1 MFGLWGGIVLAYDLA
16 VVGYLVFDRYD
27 QETIS
32 ITVAV
37 AAGAMLTMLVDTMVP
52 EVYNEAH
59 EFSGLITVVVFLG
72 AFWLSTVGG

>member
-1 MFGLWGGIVLAYDLA
+1 MLAYGLA

-32 ITVAV
+32 ITVA
-37 AAGAMLTMLVDTMVP
+37 AGAMLTMLVDTMVP
-52 EVYNEAH
+52 ESYNEAH
-59 EFSGLITVVVFLG
+59 EFSGLITVVGFLS